1 MIKQLFSFA
10 KKIFGF
16 FANDKVVPIIM
27 KGSNVSEDSSI
38 GNYTYIGYNC
48 NVTKSSI
55 GRYCSI
61 ANNVTIGSGEHIID
75 EISTSSLF
83 YEDAYSILTKK
94 DCVIGNDVWIG
105 VDSIIR
111 RGVTIGNG
119 AIIGANSFVNVD
131 VPEFAIVVGSPA
143 KVVRYRFDK
152 KKGDLIKES
161 QWWNSDPVEAKKI
174 IYKLKND

>member
-1 MIKQLFSFA
+1 MRKIFCQLGGFKFNKTDIMIKQLFSFT

-61 ANNVTIGSGEHIID
+61 ANNVTNGSGEHIID

-83 YEDAYSILTKK
+83 YEM
-94 DCVIGNDVWIG
+94 
-105 VDSIIR
+105 
-111 RGVTIGNG
+111 
-119 AIIGANSFVNVD
+119 
-131 VPEFAIVVGSPA
+131 
-143 KVVRYRFDK
+143 
-152 KKGDLIKES
+152 LI
-161 QWWNSDPVEAKKI
+161 Q
-174 IYKLKND
+174 Y